1 MARLATGIEG
11 FDAMV
16 QGGLPIGSSVLL
28 QGPPG
33 QEKLRFALT
42 FLADGLKAG
51 ASGLVLISSQS
62 PDAVLA
68 ELRDLGVNLDAVS
81 KENRLRIVDWY
92 SWSEEPVHD
101 VEDRGA
107 VVRSSI
113 DLTNLGVA
121 LSRAI
126 ASLQGD
132 QPRRAVIEV
141 LSPATNVYEV
151 SQVYA
156 FAQSAKKKFDR
167 YRFTS
172 LVLLEKEMHTS
183 SEMTTLHQ
191 PFDGVIE
198 IERSR
203 SGDRIVRKI
212 GVLHL
217 KDTAPDPTFR
227 VLEMT
232 EAGLKVVREP
242 PPTPSPVAA
251 VPGPSF
257 ESQQERSRRLHLI
270 LQIASERLKLNPR
283 DADALFALAAAQAT
297 LDDAKAGVQSL
308 DRLAELDPNYPGLW
322 VLKTKLHARL
332 GQADLARQS
341 RIRALQTEPEKA
353 PVAGPS
359 VGCPMCDAS
368 VSVDATSCENCGV
381 RFAPARSLEDEL
393 DDLGH
398 AAIQEIVQEELAAQP
413 TPVPEAKPPTPEA
426 PKPAPKKPPAKP
438 TSKRGMTNGL
448 VLERGPS
455 RRQGMTNGLKGRTN
469 GLRGRT
475 NGLTN
480 GLRGRTNGLTN
491 GLGRTNGLTNGI
503 GRTNG
508 LTNGLGRTNGL
519 TNGLGRTNG
528 LTNGLGRT
536 NGITNGLGRTNGMTN
551 GLGGGRPTG
560 FHSTGVRGMM
570 RNAGWKL
577 YLIPLVSVA
586 LLLMPLFFVPQY
598 GGPTYPIQIDG
609 IFADW
614 AGVPRVTASG
624 AAVNPN
630 IDITQVAVTDNVD
643 FLSFYM
649 QVRGLALEGDST
661 PARTTDTF
669 FVFIDTDRSAATG
682 YQIQGL
688 GADRLI
694 EIDGWGGTVV
704 HATIQEFDANRDPTD
719 WGGWFKGTPVQAAGS
734 GNAVEF
740 QANWAAILQPK
751 GPIDAAFAARSWDRS
766 QDVADSTAT
775 NLRPFVAVHQQTA
788 APQLAVG
795 LQTEIASFTIQAVGG
810 ASSITSLNVTLAGT
824 FGLST
829 FSSIALA
836 DSTGGTLARASVSGG
851 TVQFAPLL
859 VPIADGQTV
868 TLRVRP
874 EIATADGTT
883 VGASL
888 ASPRDVVAGAAG
900 VALSA
905 PTRTPASLAY
915 VGTIPSGVRID
926 GGFADWA
933 TPSIDPTGDVLPRP
947 SPDLDLSAYGFRGWA
962 ADAFFMVRTVGAS
975 LNGTLLPGANP
986 VYAGNASA
994 PADSDRDGVP
1004 DSVDPMPYD
1013 FNNDGIP
1020 DVSTNGDYDGDG
1032 VIDYGFPGGTDYWL
1046 NTTIPL
1052 TFPAPYAGRMV
1063 SVYIGPVQRPV
1074 ARGLDVARFYLDQDG
1089 SVATGYSIGG
1099 IGADYLVEVDGKE
1112 GRILDVRASRFNGTS
1127 PGEWAWTGIGPASA
1141 AKDRS
1146 RIEASVAGV
1155 TVTNASL
1162 GFFELTSWSG
1172 SHDDTSPAAPMPSP
1186 APAFAINASA
1196 APATASADPGSV
1208 HTLDISGNQQW
1219 FFTSGSTTATGCTTN
1234 LAASTTAGTSATSTT
1249 LSGTQSICWFTP
1261 LDVPDS
1267 ISGVWEVILD
1277 TTQVSAGTTGL
1288 APTAN
1293 GDVNAWTIS
1302 GGGNCNQEAN
1312 EWRCVDDSPNDGDTT
1327 YVSSTSSS
1335 PTFDS
1340 IYNLADWSAAPS
1352 PLTITNVN
1360 IESSC
1365 RRLTGSAVSVKIL
1378 VKSGGTTTA
1387 GATSQNCANS
1397 ATYTVWSEDWA
1408 TNPTTSS
1415 AWTLSDINA
1424 LQAGVRDA
1432 DSSTLEVRVS
1442 HVRVTVTFVPV
1453 YSVEIDR
1460 CTNSAC
1466 STLNVLYGPTNGN
1479 AFGSDV
1485 TFTTGTI
1492 AAQTLGATERI
1503 RFKVTMVAGGSMSV
1517 RYNGA
1522 YPGTDDSRAT
1532 VPVPEFSEVGP
1543 VAFGTMLVALI
1554 VRRQRARRWRRE
1566 NQSR

>member
-1 MARLATGIEG
+1 
-11 FDAMV
+11 MV
-16 QGGLPIGSSVLL
+16 QGGLPEGSSVLL

-42 FLADGLKAG
+42 FLAEGLKAG
-51 ASGLVLISSQS
+51 GSGLVLISSQS
-62 PDAVLA
+62 PEAVLA
-68 ELRDLGVNLDAVS
+68 ELREFGVNLDAVT
-81 KENRLRIVDWY
+81 KENRIRVVDWY
-92 SWSEEPVHD
+92 SWSEEPVED
-101 VEDRGA
+101 VEERGA

-126 ASLQGD
+126 AGLVGEL
-132 QPRRAVIEV
+132 PRRAVIEI

-151 SQVYA
+151 TQVYA
-156 FAQSAKKKFDR
+156 FAQSAKRKFDR
-167 YRFTS
+167 SRFTS
-172 LVLLEKEMHTS
+172 LVLLEKDMHS
-183 SEMTTLHQ
+183 ASELTTLHQ

-212 GVLHL
+212 GVLHM
-217 KDTAPDPTFR
+217 KDTAPDASFR
-227 VLEMT
+227 ILDVTETGMRVVRDTSKPPVPLPAHGGGVLE
-232 EAGLKVVREP
+232 
-242 PPTPSPVAA
+242 
-251 VPGPSF
+251 
-257 ESQQERSRRLHLI
+257 SQDERARRLHLI
-270 LQIASERLKLNPR
+270 MQIASERLKLNPR
-283 DADALFALAAAQAT
+283 DPDALFALAAAQAT
-297 LDDAKAGVQSL
+297 LDDAAGGVQTL
-308 DRLAELDPNYPGLW
+308 DRLAGLDPNYPGLW

-332 GQADLARQS
+332 GQTDLAKES
-341 RIRALQTEPEKA
+341 RVRAAKEETETDLPAGPTVPCPMCEA
-353 PVAGPS
+353 PVAPG
-359 VGCPMCDAS
+359 
-368 VSVDATSCENCGV
+368 ATTCGNCGI
-381 RFAPARSLEDEL
+381 RFAPARTLEDEL

-398 AAIQEIVQEELAAQP
+398 AAIQEMVQEELA
-413 TPVPEAKPPTPEA
+413 TP
-426 PKPAPKKPPAKP
+426 PKAPAKP
-438 TSKRGMTNGL
+438 GPKAEPRPSETPSTKKGMTNGL
-448 VLERGPS
+448 ALGRGAG
-455 RRQGMTNGLKGRTN
+455 RRTGMTNGLKGRTN

-480 GLRGRTNGLTN
+480 GRGRTNGLTN
-491 GLGRTNGLTNGI
+491 GVGRTNGLTNGL

-536 NGITNGLGRTNGMTN
+536 NGITNGLGRTNGLTN
-551 GLGGGRPTG
+551 GLSGVRPAG
-560 FHSTGVRGMM
+560 FHSSGVRGMM

-586 LLLMPLFFVPQY
+586 LLLMPLFFVPEY
-598 GGPTYPIQIDG
+598 LGPGYPIRIDG
-609 IFADW
+609 LFGDW
-614 AGVPRVTASG
+614 AGVPRVSASSAG
-624 AAVNPN
+624 AVNPN
-630 IDITQVAVTDNVD
+630 IDITDVAVTDNLD

-649 QVRGLALEGDST
+649 QVRGVALEGDST
-661 PARTTDTF
+661 SARTTDAF
-669 FVFIDTDRSAATG
+669 FVFIDTDRSATTG

-694 EIDGWGGTVV
+694 EIDGWGGAVV
-704 HATIQEFDANRDPTD
+704 GATIQEFDANRDPTD
-719 WGGWFKGTPVQAAGS
+719 WGGWFKGTPVPAAGS

-740 QANWAAILQPK
+740 QADWRAIVQPK
-751 GPIDAAFAARSWDRS
+751 APIEAAFAARSWDGT
-766 QDVADSTAT
+766 QAVANSTAT
-775 NLRPFVAVHQQTA
+775 NARPFVVVRQQTA

-795 LQTEIASFTIQAVGG
+795 SQTDIASFSFQAVGG
-810 ASSITSLNVTLAGT
+810 DVSITALNVTFAGT
-824 FGLST
+824 FGPST
-829 FSSIALA
+829 FSAIALT
-836 DSTGGTLARASVSGG
+836 DSTGGTLARTSISGG
-851 TVQFAPLL
+851 KVEFTPVV

-868 TLRVRP
+868 VLRVRP
-874 EIATADGTT
+874 EIALADGTT
-883 VGASL
+883 VGATL
-888 ASPRDVVAGAAG
+888 GTPRDIQVGAAG
-900 VALSA
+900 VALTA
-905 PTRTPASLAY
+905 PTMIPASLAY

-926 GGFADWA
+926 GGFADWP
-933 TPSIDPTGDVLPRP
+933 TPAVDPSGDVLPRP
-947 SPDLDLSAYGFRGWA
+947 SPDLDLSGYGFRGA
-962 ADAFFMVRTVGAS
+962 AGDAFFMVRTVGTA
-975 LNGTLLPGANP
+975 LNGTFLPGSNP
-986 VYAGNASA
+986 PYSGNTSA
-994 PADSDRDGVP
+994 PADFDRDGVP
-1004 DSVDPMPYD
+1004 DSIDPMPYD
-1013 FNNDGIP
+1013 FNNDGVP
-1020 DVSTNGDYDGDG
+1020 DASTSGDYDGDG
-1032 VIDYGFPGGTDYWL
+1032 VIDYGFQGGTDYWL

-1052 TFPAPYAGRMV
+1052 TFPAPYGGRSV

-1074 ARGLDVARFYLDQDG
+1074 ARGLDIARFYLDQDG
-1089 SVATGYSIGG
+1089 SSATGYSVGG
-1099 IGADYLVEVDGKE
+1099 IGADYLLEVDGKE
-1112 GRILDVRASRFNGTS
+1112 GWIVDVRASRFTGMN
-1127 PGEWAWTGIGPASA
+1127 PGEWAWTGLGPASA

-1146 RIEASVAGV
+1146 RIEASVPSI

-1172 SHDDTSPAAPMPSP
+1172 SHDDTSPAAPLPSP
-1186 APAFAINASA
+1186 VPAFAIDTSA
-1196 APATASADPGSV
+1196 APMTASKGPGSV

-1234 LAASTTAGTSATSTT
+1234 LAASTTAGSSATSTA

-1277 TTQVSAGTTGL
+1277 TTQVSTGTTTV

-1302 GGGNCNQEAN
+1302 GGGSCNQEGN
-1312 EWRCVDDSPNDGDTT
+1312 EWRCVDDSPNDGDSS
-1327 YVSSTSSS
+1327 YISSTSSS

-1360 IESSC
+1360 VESSC

-1432 DSSTLEVRVS
+1432 DSGTLEVRVS

-1479 AFGSDV
+1479 TFGSDV

-1503 RFKVTMVAGGSMSV
+1503 RFKVTMVAGGSISV

-1532 VPVPEFSEVGP
+1532 VPIPEFSDIGP
-1543 VAFGTMLVALI
+1543 VVFGTILVALI
-1554 VRRQRARRWRRE
+1554 VRRPRARRSRRE
-1566 NQSR
+1566 NPST